1 MAIIYDNS
9 GVKARPH
16 NIVARAHRIDRVYA
30 FWVVLEGGAW
40 TLPFTVSLPDG
51 REAIALFTSEE
62 EARMFRH
69 FSKEGANSIIL
80 ETSSSEV
87 LSLLYGPWS
96 VAKQVAL
103 DPIPEVFDRRYL
115 KLLTLSR
122 ERFARSFAGASS

>member
-62 EARMFRH
+62 EARMFPEAAQVLASHWEEITNLLQER
-69 FSKEGANSIIL
+69 KAQIL
-80 ETSSSEV
+80 
-87 LSLLYGPWS
+87 
-96 VAKQVAL
+96 
-103 DPIPEVFDRRYL
+103 
-115 KLLTLSR
+115 
-122 ERFARSFAGASS
+122 AS